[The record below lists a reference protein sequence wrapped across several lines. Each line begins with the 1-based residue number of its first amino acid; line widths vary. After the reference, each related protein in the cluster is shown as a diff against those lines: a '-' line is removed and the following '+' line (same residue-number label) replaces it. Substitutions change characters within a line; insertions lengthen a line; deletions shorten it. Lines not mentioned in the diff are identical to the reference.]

1 MHSELSLEV
10 GAVFGLDKQGVVR
23 RLTVNQDLV
32 GIRFEQESKEIAGF
46 LTAEYNTSVN
56 RTGLHGIQGT
66 YLLVSPTASKPL
78 RKKVKFLPAVSLSG
92 LRVAV
97 VLQRVAACF
106 TETLYSRKRE
116 KMNSMGRL
124 RGVNSHVNIFLSLVL
139 TVFSSTAC
147 SGQNRMMSFAPDQ
160 PSQPA
165 ASTSAPAGLQN
176 SYADLVSRVS
186 PAVVTI
192 RSTER
197 SRPAQQF
204 PFMDDPRFREFFGD
218 RMPQQ
223 TPRQVQ
229 GVGSGV
235 IVNPNGYILTNHHV
249 VDGSTDIKVELTDNR
264 IFSARLVGSDPPSD
278 LAVLKIEA
286 AGLPTV
292 AVGNS
297 DQVRV
302 GDVVLALGNPLGI
315 GQTVTSGIVSAK
327 GRATGLSDGS
337 FEDFIQT
344 DASINRGNSGGALV
358 NTNGELIGI
367 NSQILSPS
375 GGNIGIGF
383 AIPSNMAK
391 AVMDQLMKNGRV
403 SRGMLGVTIQP
414 VDADLAASLNLT
426 SKRGAIVTN
435 VSAGRPAD
443 KAGIRRGDVITAVN
457 NTPVNDPNSL
467 RNTVAA
473 LAPGTNTTVT
483 LQRNGQDQRV
493 SVALAE
499 LPDRPRESEQ
509 TSSNEGGTGNSRYGL
524 TLQVFTADN
533 AGRYG
538 LDEDD
543 QGLLVTRVDP
553 NGAAAGAGI
562 RQGDLIQEVNRRPVR
577 NVPDFSTAIQQSG
590 SRPALLL
597 VKRRNAVTFLTLR
610 PGS

>member
-1 MHSELSLEV
+1 MSLASE
-10 GAVFGLDKQGVVR
+10 
-23 RLTVNQDLV
+23 
-32 GIRFEQESKEIAGF
+32 
-46 LTAEYNTSVN
+46 
-56 RTGLHGIQGT
+56 
-66 YLLVSPTASKPL
+66 
-78 RKKVKFLPAVSLSG
+78 
-92 LRVAV
+92 
-97 VLQRVAACF
+97 
-106 TETLYSRKRE
+106 
-116 KMNSMGRL
+116 
-124 RGVNSHVNIFLSLVL
+124 
-139 TVFSSTAC
+139 
-147 SGQNRMMSFAPDQ
+147 Q

-165 ASTSAPAGLQN
+165 VSSPAAVAVQG

-204 PFMDDPRFREFFGD
+204 PFMDDPRFRDFFGD
-218 RMPQQ
+218 RAPQQ

-235 IVNPNGYILTNHHV
+235 IVNSNGYVLTNHHV
-249 VDGSTDIKVELTDNR
+249 VDGAIEIKVELTDNR
-264 IFSARLVGSDPPSD
+264 TFTARLVGSDPPSD

-286 AGLPTV
+286 NGLPTV
-292 AVGNS
+292 NVGDS
-297 DQVRV
+297 DKVRV

-337 FEDFIQT
+337 FEDFLQT
-344 DASINRGNSGGALV
+344 DAAINRGNSGGALV
-358 NTNGELIGI
+358 NTSGELIGI

-391 AVMDQLMKNGRV
+391 AVMDQLMKNGKV

-414 VDADLAASLNLT
+414 VDADLAASMNLPAA
-426 SKRGAIVTN
+426 RGAIVTN
-435 VSAGRPAD
+435 VRAGGPAD
-443 KAGIRRGDVITAVN
+443 KAGIKRGDVITAVN
-457 NTPVNDPNSL
+457 NKPVNDPNGL

-473 LAPGTNTTVT
+473 LAPGSNATVT
-483 LQRNGQDQRV
+483 LQRDGRDQNV

-499 LPDRPRESEQ
+499 LPPRPREEGEE
-509 TSSNEGGTGNSRYGL
+509 TSSNGAPTSNERYGL
-524 TLQVFTADN
+524 SLQVFTSNSAE
-533 AGRYG
+533 RYG
-538 LDEDD
+538 LDPQD

-553 NGAAAGAGI
+553 NGSAATAGI

-577 NVPDFSTAIQQSG
+577 NVPDFTTAIQQSG

-597 VKRRNAVTFLTLR
+597 VKRRNAETFLTLR